1 MSTSFHQFSLVDG
14 VRSGAGALRIGAA
27 TDMVGN
33 LLGMLN
39 TTIETPQHEVEIC
52 SVGGHARRRFGGT
65 NKNAGHAYDYPV
77 HNVVGSGN
85 GPVFP
90 QSKPGYLHG
99 NGGGGNSGYGIAARH
114 QWLPAD
120 NVSEAQEIAFREA
133 HMLPH
138 FVPAEHLHY
147 VDRTKESMI
156 EQLQDQEEDYQRMRI
171 KDLMSKGFTEEE
183 ISKQIEKER
192 EKAIEHAKKQP
203 FNPTALIEATLAK
216 HLPSQYSEDFINTSV
231 APGAVP
237 AWKDASSVQRAE
249 PQIQGGKF
257 GHRKAMA
264 ALRQEQK
271 LRGDLAVQE
280 PPQRKTPLTQTDIL
294 QELVAHSKREHD
306 EKHERYQNEE
316 RRMIDQQGVRG
327 RQDSNLQEA
336 MKNAMNNRVV
346 FESQPVETGRNHAEG
361 SLENHQA
368 QANPNPIVQ
377 EAQAAIPS
385 IIKTRKYIKKKGLQ

>member
-1 MSTSFHQFSLVDG
+1 M
-14 VRSGAGALRIGAA
+14 
-27 TDMVGN
+27 
-33 LLGMLN
+33 
-39 TTIETPQHEVEIC
+39 
-52 SVGGHARRRFGGT
+52 
-65 NKNAGHAYDYPV
+65 
-77 HNVVGSGN
+77 
-85 GPVFP
+85 
-90 QSKPGYLHG
+90 
-99 NGGGGNSGYGIAARH
+99 
-114 QWLPAD
+114 
-120 NVSEAQEIAFREA
+120 
-133 HMLPH
+133 
-138 FVPAEHLHY
+138 
-147 VDRTKESMI
+147 

-171 KDLMSKGFTEEE
+171 KDLLAKGFSEEE

-237 AWKDASSVQRAE
+237 AWKDASSIQRAE

-271 LRGDLAVQE
+271 LRGDLAAQE
-280 PPQRKTPLTQTDIL
+280 PAQRKTPLTQTDIL

-316 RRMIDQQGVRG
+316 RKMIDQQGVRA
-327 RQDSNLQEA
+327 RQDAMLQGA
-336 MKNAMNNRVV
+336 MRSAMENRNV
-346 FESQPVETGRNHAEG
+346 FESQPVETGRNHTEG

-385 IIKTRKYIKKKGLQ
+385 IVGKRKYIKKKTLPQ